1 VPYYITDK
9 SADCPSW
16 AVVKEDG
23 ELIACHASKESAID
37 QALAISLAEETEF
50 VGERAAV
57 GQLKVGDYV
66 SWDLTNPKIM
76 AEVVMI
82 EGELA
87 GLEVYELEDDVYH
100 STDRLMIMN
109 VFKLIRVPRPEKIS
123 EEVEMEE
130 DYSEEDREEGTPA
143 IILDV
148 DNTIIRGGQINQ
160 QLVDYLD
167 TFDDTEMIIITAR
180 LESERAETEA
190 ELEGFDYDQLLMK
203 PSADLNSTEFKRR
216 TASELMNTYNLM
228 IAIDDNN
235 DILRAYRGLGIT
247 AIHPNEIP
255 SVPEEDR
262 AEPDALEVGDSV
274 SWNSSG
280 GRARGVIERIERNG
294 RINVPDSDF
303 TITGT
308 EDDPAALIRVY
319 RAGEEGLEPTDT
331 LVGHKFS
338 TLTKIEDLDET
349 RDVNLTPPAYM
360 RAAARRGLEY
370 YREGKG
376 GDGLVDRTIRE
387 ARAMAEG
394 NVTADKWVR
403 IRAWIARHL
412 VDLDAPDANPSSDN
426 YPSAGVVAHLLWG
439 SGPSKSSARRTLK
452 YAEGVVA
459 RLEEENRA
467 SISQESEQMAKIEK
481 RTNEV
486 QFELRAVEG
495 GDGMTFTGYAAVF
508 NSPSEPLPFIERI
521 APGAF
526 KRSLRAR
533 NDIKLLWNHDTGS
546 VLGSTRAG
554 TLKLEEDNYGLR
566 VTAVLPETTLGK
578 DVRTLVQRGDV
589 NAMSFG
595 FSVPANGDSWN
606 TEGTERTLRSV
617 RIHEV
622 SIVAFPA
629 YSQTAGTASV
639 RSFDAVAT
647 RAEVDADQL
656 ADAMLTIEDGKD
668 LSKEQS
674 ELLTKVIQ
682 RLTPQDDANGES
694 EELTALELKKM
705 KLELLMKR
713 L

>member
-9 SADCPSW
+9 SEDCPAWS
-16 AVVKEDG
+16 VIKESG
-23 ELIACHASKESAID
+23 EVLACHDTKESAID
-37 QALAISLAEETEF
+37 QAIAVSLAEETEF

-57 GQLKVGDYV
+57 GQLMIGDYV
-66 SWDLTNPKIM
+66 TWDVNNAKIL
-76 AEVVMI
+76 AEVVMVD
-82 EGELA
+82 GQLA
-87 GLEVYELEDDVYH
+87 VVEVYELEDSVYH

-109 VFKLIRVPRPEKIS
+109 VFKLVRVPRPELIS
-123 EEVEMEE
+123 EEVEDEEE
-130 DYSEEDREEGTPA
+130 DLQENLEED
-143 IILDV
+143 
-148 DNTIIRGGQINQ
+148 
-160 QLVDYLD
+160 
-167 TFDDTEMIIITAR
+167 
-180 LESERAETEA
+180 
-190 ELEGFDYDQLLMK
+190 
-203 PSADLNSTEFKRR
+203 
-216 TASELMNTYNLM
+216 NL
-228 IAIDDNN
+228 
-235 DILRAYRGLGIT
+235 
-247 AIHPNEIP
+247 
-255 SVPEEDR
+255 EEDR
-262 AEPDALEVGDSV
+262 AEPDSLEVGDSV

-280 GRARGVIERIERNG
+280 GRARGVIERIERDG
-294 RINVPDSDF
+294 TINVPDSDF

-308 EDDPAALIRVY
+308 EDDPAALIRLY
-319 RAGEEGLEPTDT
+319 RPGSESLEPTDT
-331 LVGHKFS
+331 LVAHKFS

-349 RDVNLTPPAYM
+349 REVNLTAPAYM

-394 NVTADKWVR
+394 NITADKWVR
-403 IRAWIARHL
+403 IAAWIARHL
-412 VDLDAPDANPSSDN
+412 GDLDSPDANPSSPN

-439 SGPSKSSARRTLK
+439 SGPSKSSANRTMK
-452 YAEGVVA
+452 YAEGVVS

-486 QFELRAVEG
+486 QFELRAVEN

-526 KRSLRAR
+526 KRSLKAR

-554 TLKLEEDNYGLR
+554 TLKLEEDAHGLR
-566 VTAVLPETTLGK
+566 VTAMLPETSLGK

-629 YSQTAGTASV
+629 YSQTAGTATV
-639 RSFDAVAT
+639 RSFDGVAK

-656 ADAMLTIEDGKD
+656 ADAMLAIEDGKD
-668 LSKEQS
+668 LSLEQS
-674 ELLTKVIQ
+674 ELLSKVIQ
-682 RLTPQDDANGES
+682 RLTPQEEVEDNS
-694 EELTALELKKM
+694 EDLTALELKK
-705 KLELLMKR
+705 KKFELLMKR

>member
-1 VPYYITDK
+1 LPYYITDN

-23 ELIACHASKESAID
+23 ELLACHDTKESAIE
-37 QALAISLAEETEF
+37 QAIAVSIAEETEF

-57 GQLKVGDYV
+57 GELKIGDWV
-66 SWDLTNPKIM
+66 TWNIRNPKVL
-76 AEVVMI
+76 ALVVLI

-87 GLEVYELEDDVYH
+87 GLEVYELEDEVYH
-100 STDRLMIMN
+100 STNRLMIMN
-109 VFKLIRVPRPEKIS
+109 VFKLQRIPMPDRIS
-123 EEVEMEE
+123 AEVEDAEEQEE
-130 DYSEEDREEGTPA
+130 DEGEENLPDNYRPA
-143 IILDV
+143 LSPD
-148 DNTIIRGGQINQ
+148 
-160 QLVDYLD
+160 
-167 TFDDTEMIIITAR
+167 
-180 LESERAETEA
+180 
-190 ELEGFDYDQLLMK
+190 
-203 PSADLNSTEFKRR
+203 
-216 TASELMNTYNLM
+216 
-228 IAIDDNN
+228 
-235 DILRAYRGLGIT
+235 
-247 AIHPNEIP
+247 
-255 SVPEEDR
+255 VPE
-262 AEPDALEVGDSV
+262 
-274 SWNSSG
+274 
-280 GRARGVIERIERNG
+280 GRACGNC
-294 RINVPDSDF
+294 F
-303 TITGT
+303 F
-308 EDDPAALIRVY
+308 Y
-319 RAGEEGLEPTDT
+319 
-331 LVGHKFS
+331 
-338 TLTKIEDLDET
+338 DET
-349 RDVNLTPPAYM
+349 RLNQDGNKAWCERWDAFVDGGNYCNAWQPAEENSEARAVDLTPPAYM

-370 YREGKG
+370 YAEGLA
-376 GDGLVDRTIRE
+376 GDGLVDRTVRE

-403 IRAWIARHL
+403 IAAWIARHL
-412 VDLDAPDANPSSDN
+412 GDLDSPDANPTSEN

-439 SGPSKSSARRTLK
+439 SGPSKSSANRAMK
-452 YAEGVVA
+452 YAQGVVA

-526 KRSLRAR
+526 KRSLKAR

-566 VTAVLPETTLGK
+566 VTAILPPTTLGN
-578 DVRTLVQRGDV
+578 DVKVLVQRGDLS
-589 NAMSFG
+589 AMSFG

-606 TEGTERTLRSV
+606 TEGTERTLKSV

-629 YSQTAGTASV
+629 YSQTAGTAAV
-639 RSFDAVAT
+639 RSFDGVAK

-656 ADAMLTIEDGKD
+656 ADAMLAIEDGKD
-668 LSKEQS
+668 LSLEQS

-682 RLTPQDDANGES
+682 RLTPQEEAEAEANS
-694 EELTALELKKM
+694 EELTALELKK
-705 KLELLMKR
+705 KKFELLMKR

>member
-1 VPYYITDK
+1 MPYYITDK
-9 SADCPSW
+9 SADCPSSW

-23 ELIACHASKESAID
+23 ELIACHDSKESAID
-37 QALAISLAEETEF
+37 QAIAISLAEETEF
-50 VGERAAV
+50 IGERAAV
-57 GQLKVGDYV
+57 GQLQVGDYV
-66 SWDLTNPKIM
+66 SWNLSNPKIL

-87 GLEVYELEDDVYH
+87 GLEVYELEDGVYH

-109 VFKLIRVPRPEKIS
+109 VFKLIRIPRPEMIS
-123 EEVEMEE
+123 AEVEDAEE
-130 DYSEEDREEGTPA
+130 EELEEQDLEEETEGNLPDNYRPSLSPDVPEGRACGNCFFFDETRLNEEGDEA
-143 IILDV
+143 WCQKWGAFV
-148 DNTIIRGGQINQ
+148 EGDNYCDAWQAN
-160 QLVDYLD
+160 
-167 TFDDTEMIIITAR
+167 E
-180 LESERAETEA
+180 EA
-190 ELEGFDYDQLLMK
+190 
-203 PSADLNSTEFKRR
+203 
-216 TASELMNTYNLM
+216 
-228 IAIDDNN
+228 
-235 DILRAYRGLGIT
+235 
-247 AIHPNEIP
+247 
-255 SVPEEDR
+255 
-262 AEPDALEVGDSV
+262 
-274 SWNSSG
+274 
-280 GRARGVIERIERNG
+280 
-294 RINVPDSDF
+294 
-303 TITGT
+303 
-308 EDDPAALIRVY
+308 
-319 RAGEEGLEPTDT
+319 
-331 LVGHKFS
+331 
-338 TLTKIEDLDET
+338 

-370 YREGKG
+370 YREGLG

-412 VDLDAPDANPSSDN
+412 VDLDAPDANPTSEN

-439 SGPSKSSARRTLK
+439 SGPSKASARRALN

-486 QFELRAVEG
+486 QFELRAVEN

-526 KRSLRAR
+526 KRSLKAR

-629 YSQTAGTASV
+629 YTSTAGTATV
-639 RSFDAVAT
+639 RSFDGVAK

-656 ADAMLTIEDGKD
+656 ADAMLAIEDGKD
-668 LSKEQS
+668 LSLEQS
-674 ELLTKVIQ
+674 ELLTQVIQ
-682 RLTPQDDANGES
+682 RLTPQEENKDKTD
-694 EELTALELKKM
+694 ELTALELKKL
-705 KLELLMKR
+705 KLDLLMKR

>member
-1 VPYYITDK
+1 MPYYITDK
-9 SADCPSW
+9 SADCPAW

-23 ELIACHASKESAID
+23 ELLACHDTKESAIE
-37 QALAISLAEETEF
+37 QAIAVSIAEETEF

-57 GQLKVGDYV
+57 GELKIGDWV
-66 SWDLTNPKIM
+66 SWNIRNPKVLAQI
-76 AEVVMI
+76 VLI

-87 GLEVYELEDDVYH
+87 GLEVYELEDEVYH
-100 STDRLMIMN
+100 STSRLMIMN
-109 VFKLIRVPRPEKIS
+109 VFKLQRIQMPERIS
-123 EEVEMEE
+123 
-130 DYSEEDREEGTPA
+130 
-143 IILDV
+143 
-148 DNTIIRGGQINQ
+148 
-160 QLVDYLD
+160 
-167 TFDDTEMIIITAR
+167 
-180 LESERAETEA
+180 A
-190 ELEGFDYDQLLMK
+190 ELED
-203 PSADLNSTEFKRR
+203 AEEE
-216 TASELMNTYNLM
+216 ELEDEGEANLP
-228 IAIDDNN
+228 DN
-235 DILRAYRGLGIT
+235 YRPALS
-247 AIHPNEIP
+247 PD
-255 SVPEEDR
+255 VPEGRACGNCFFFNEARLNDDGDKAWCERWDAFVDGGNYCNAWQPNQEDR

-280 GRARGVIERIERNG
+280 GRARGVIEKIERNG
-294 RINVPDSDF
+294 TINVPNSDF
-303 TITGT
+303 SITGT

-319 RAGEEGLEPTDT
+319 RPGEEGLEPTDT
-331 LVGHKFS
+331 LVAHKFS
-338 TLTKIEDLDET
+338 TLTKIQELDEN
-349 RDVNLTPPAYM
+349 RAVNLTAPAYM

-370 YREGKG
+370 YAEGLA
-376 GDGLVDRTIRE
+376 GDGLVDRTVRE

-403 IRAWIARHL
+403 ISAWIARHL
-412 VDLDAPDANPSSDN
+412 GDLDSPDANPSSEN

-439 SGPSKSSARRTLK
+439 SGPSKASANRAMK
-452 YAEGVVA
+452 YAESVVA

-467 SISQESEQMAKIEK
+467 TISQESEQMAKIEK

-486 QFELRAVEG
+486 TFELRAVEG

-526 KRSLRAR
+526 KRSLKAR
-533 NDIKLLWNHDTGS
+533 NDIKLLYNHDTGA

-566 VTAVLPETTLGK
+566 VTAMLPETTLGK

-589 NAMSFG
+589 SAMSFG

-606 TEGTERTLRSV
+606 TDGTERTLKSV

-629 YSQTAGTASV
+629 YQQTAGTATV
-639 RSFDAVAT
+639 RSFDGVAK

-656 ADAMLTIEDGKD
+656 ADAMLAIEDGKD
-668 LSKEQS
+668 LSLEQS

-682 RLTPQDDANGES
+682 RLTPQEEAEAEANS
-694 EELTALELKKM
+694 EELTALELKK
-705 KLELLMKR
+705 KKFELLMKR

>member
-9 SADCPSW
+9 SADCPAW

-23 ELIACHASKESAID
+23 ELIACHDTKESAID

-66 SWDLTNPKIM
+66 SWDITNPKIM

-100 STDRLMIMN
+100 STDRLMIIN
-109 VFKLIRVPRPEKIS
+109 IFRLQRVSRPEKIS

-167 TFDDTEMIIITAR
+167 TFDDTEIIIITAR
-180 LESERAETEA
+180 LESERAQTEA
-190 ELEGFDYDQLLMK
+190 DLEGFDYDQLLMK
-203 PSADLNSTEFKRR
+203 PSADLNSTEFKRA
-216 TASELMNTYNLM
+216 TASELLNTYNLM

-235 DILRAYRGLGIT
+235 DILRAYRSLGIT

-255 SVPEEDR
+255 SVPEDE
-262 AEPDALEVGDSV
+262 
-274 SWNSSG
+274 
-280 GRARGVIERIERNG
+280 ERQ
-294 RINVPDSDF
+294 
-303 TITGT
+303 
-308 EDDPAALIRVY
+308 
-319 RAGEEGLEPTDT
+319 
-331 LVGHKFS
+331 
-338 TLTKIEDLDET
+338 
-349 RDVNLTPPAYM
+349 VNLTAPAYM

-412 VDLDAPDANPSSDN
+412 VDLDSPDANPSSDN

-439 SGPSKSSARRTLK
+439 SGPSKASARRTLK

-526 KRSLRAR
+526 KRSLKAR

-595 FSVPANGDSWN
+595 FSVPANGDTWN
-606 TEGTERTLRSV
+606 TDGTERTLRSV

-682 RLTPQDDANGES
+682 RLTPQDEAQTEENS

>member
-1 VPYYITDK
+1 MPYYITDK
-9 SADCPSW
+9 SADCPNW

-23 ELIACHASKESAID
+23 ELIACHTSKESAID
-37 QALAISLAEETEF
+37 QAIAISLAEETEF

-57 GQLKVGDYV
+57 GQLMIGDYV
-66 SWDLTNPKIM
+66 SWDINNPKIL
-76 AEVVMI
+76 AEVVMV
-82 EGELA
+82 EGQLA
-87 GLEVYELEDDVYH
+87 AVEVYELEDGVYH
-100 STDRLMIMN
+100 STDRIMLMN
-109 VFKLIRVPRPEKIS
+109 VLKLVRVPRPEMIS
-123 EEVEMEE
+123 EEIEDEEE
-130 DYSEEDREEGTPA
+130 DLEEEDLEE
-143 IILDV
+143 
-148 DNTIIRGGQINQ
+148 
-160 QLVDYLD
+160 
-167 TFDDTEMIIITAR
+167 
-180 LESERAETEA
+180 ETEDN
-190 ELEGFDYDQLLMK
+190 LPDNYR
-203 PSADLNSTEFKRR
+203 PSLSPD
-216 TASELMNTYNLM
+216 
-228 IAIDDNN
+228 
-235 DILRAYRGLGIT
+235 
-247 AIHPNEIP
+247 
-255 SVPEEDR
+255 VP
-262 AEPDALEVGDSV
+262 A
-274 SWNSSG
+274 
-280 GRARGVIERIERNG
+280 GRACGNCL
-294 RINVPDSDF
+294 F
-303 TITGT
+303 
-308 EDDPAALIRVY
+308 
-319 RAGEEGLEPTDT
+319 
-331 LVGHKFS
+331 F
-338 TLTKIEDLDET
+338 DET
-349 RDVNLTPPAYM
+349 RLNEEGDEAWCQKWEAFVEGDNYCDAWQANEEERQVNLTPPAYM

-412 VDLDAPDANPSSDN
+412 VDLDAPDANPNSEN

-439 SGPSKSSARRTLK
+439 SGPSKASARRALN

-486 QFELRAVEG
+486 KFELRAVEN

-526 KRSLRAR
+526 KRSLKAR

-566 VTAVLPETTLGK
+566 VTATLPETTLGK

-606 TEGTERTLRSV
+606 TDGTERTLRSV

-639 RSFDAVAT
+639 RSFDGVAK

-656 ADAMLTIEDGKD
+656 ADAMLAIEDGKD
-668 LSKEQS
+668 LSLEQS

-682 RLTPQDDANGES
+682 RLTPQEEDSTSDDLN
-694 EELTALELKKM
+694 ALELKKK

>member
-1 VPYYITDK
+1 VPYYISDK
-9 SADCPSW
+9 SADCPAW

-23 ELIACHASKESAID
+23 ELLACHDSKQSAID
-37 QALAISLAEETEF
+37 QAVAVSLAEETEF

-57 GQLKVGDYV
+57 GQLMVGDYV
-66 SWDLTNPKIM
+66 SWNINDPKIL

-82 EGELA
+82 EGPLA
-87 GLEVYELEDDVYH
+87 AVEVYELEDSVYH
-100 STDRLMIMN
+100 STDRVMIMN
-109 VFKLIRVPRPEKIS
+109 VLKLVRVPRPEMIS
-123 EEVEMEE
+123 EEVEEE
-130 DYSEEDREEGTPA
+130 EERAEGDGV

-160 QLVDYLD
+160 QLVNYLD
-167 TFDDTEMIIITAR
+167 TFEDTEFIIITAR
-180 LESERAETEA
+180 LESERANTEA
-190 ELEGFDYDQLLMK
+190 DLEGFDYDELIMK
-203 PSADLNSTEFKRR
+203 PSADVDSTEFKKT
-216 TASELMNTYNLM
+216 TATELMKSYNVM
-228 IAIDDNN
+228 VAIDDNN
-235 DILRAYRGLGIT
+235 DILRAYRSLGIT

-255 SVPEEDR
+255 STPSEDEER
-262 AEPDALEVGDSV
+262 Q
-274 SWNSSG
+274 
-280 GRARGVIERIERNG
+280 
-294 RINVPDSDF
+294 
-303 TITGT
+303 
-308 EDDPAALIRVY
+308 
-319 RAGEEGLEPTDT
+319 
-331 LVGHKFS
+331 
-338 TLTKIEDLDET
+338 
-349 RDVNLTPPAYM
+349 VNLVPPAFM

-370 YREGKG
+370 YSEGKG
-376 GDGLVDRTIRE
+376 GDGLVDKTIRE

-403 IRAWIARHL
+403 VAAWIARHL
-412 VDLDAPDANPSSDN
+412 GDLDSPDANPSSEN

-439 SGPSKSSARRTLK
+439 SGPSKSSANRAMK
-452 YAEGVVA
+452 YAENVVA

-467 SISQESEQMAKIEK
+467 SISLESEQMAKIEK

-526 KRSLRAR
+526 KRSLKAR

-554 TLKLEEDNYGLR
+554 TLKLEEDAHGLR
-566 VTAVLPETTLGK
+566 VTAMLPETTLGK

-629 YSQTAGTASV
+629 YTSTAGTAAV
-639 RSFDAVAT
+639 RSFDGVAK

-656 ADAMLTIEDGKD
+656 ADAMLAIEDGKD
-668 LSKEQS
+668 LSLEQS

-682 RLTPQDDANGES
+682 RLTPQEEDGES
-694 EELTALELKKM
+694 SDELTALELKKM

>member
-1 VPYYITDK
+1 MPYYITDN

-23 ELIACHASKESAID
+23 ELLACHDTKESAIE
-37 QALAISLAEETEF
+37 QAIAVSIAEETEF

-57 GQLKVGDYV
+57 GELKIGDWV
-66 SWDLTNPKIM
+66 TWNIRNPNVL
-76 AEVVMI
+76 AQVVLI

-87 GLEVYELEDDVYH
+87 GLEVYELEDETYH
-100 STDRLMIMN
+100 STQRLMIMN
-109 VFKLIRVPRPEKIS
+109 VFKLQRIPMPDRIS
-123 EEVEMEE
+123 AEVEDAEEQEE
-130 DYSEEDREEGTPA
+130 DEGEENLPDNYRPALAPDVPEGRA
-143 IILDV
+143 CG
-148 DNTIIRGGQINQ
+148 NCFFFN
-160 QLVDYLD
+160 
-167 TFDDTEMIIITAR
+167 EAR
-180 LESERAETEA
+180 LNDDGDKAWCERWDAFVDGGNYCNAWQPAEENSEARAV
-190 ELEGFDYDQLLMK
+190 D
-203 PSADLNSTEFKRR
+203 
-216 TASELMNTYNLM
+216 
-228 IAIDDNN
+228 
-235 DILRAYRGLGIT
+235 
-247 AIHPNEIP
+247 
-255 SVPEEDR
+255 
-262 AEPDALEVGDSV
+262 
-274 SWNSSG
+274 
-280 GRARGVIERIERNG
+280 
-294 RINVPDSDF
+294 
-303 TITGT
+303 
-308 EDDPAALIRVY
+308 
-319 RAGEEGLEPTDT
+319 
-331 LVGHKFS
+331 
-338 TLTKIEDLDET
+338 
-349 RDVNLTPPAYM
+349 LTPPAYM

-370 YREGKG
+370 YAQGLA
-376 GDGLVDRTIRE
+376 GDGLVDRTVRE

-403 IRAWIARHL
+403 IAAWIARHL
-412 VDLDAPDANPSSDN
+412 GDLDSPDANPTSEN

-439 SGPSKSSARRTLK
+439 SGPSKSSANRAMK
-452 YAEGVVA
+452 YAQGVVA

-526 KRSLRAR
+526 KRSLKAR
-533 NDIKLLWNHDTGS
+533 NDIKLLWNHDTGA

-554 TLKLEEDNYGLR
+554 TLKLEEDSYGLR
-566 VTAVLPETTLGK
+566 VTAMLPETSLGK

-589 NAMSFG
+589 SAMSFG

-606 TEGTERTLRSV
+606 AEGTERTLRSV

-629 YSQTAGTASV
+629 YSQTAGTAAV
-639 RSFDAVAT
+639 RSFDGVAK

-656 ADAMLTIEDGKD
+656 ADAMLAIEDGKD
-668 LSKEQS
+668 LSLEQS

-682 RLTPQDDANGES
+682 RLTPQEEAEAEANS
-694 EELTALELKKM
+694 EELTALELKK
-705 KLELLMKR
+705 KKFELLMKR

>member
-1 VPYYITDK
+1 MPYYITDK
-9 SADCPSW
+9 SEDCPNW

-23 ELIACHASKESAID
+23 ELVACHDTKESAID
-37 QALAISLAEETEF
+37 QALAISLSEETEF

-109 VFKLIRVPRPEKIS
+109 IFRLQRVPRPEKIS

-148 DNTIIRGGQINQ
+148 DNTIIRGGQLNQ

-167 TFDDTEMIIITAR
+167 TFDDTEIIIITAR
-180 LESERAETEA
+180 LESERAQTEA
-190 ELEGFDYDQLLMK
+190 DLEGFDYDQLLMK
-203 PSADLNSTEFKRR
+203 PSADLSSTEFKRA
-216 TASELMNTYNLM
+216 TASELLNTYNLM

-235 DILRAYRGLGIT
+235 EILRAYRSLGIT

-255 SVPEEDR
+255 SVPEDE
-262 AEPDALEVGDSV
+262 
-274 SWNSSG
+274 
-280 GRARGVIERIERNG
+280 ERQ
-294 RINVPDSDF
+294 
-303 TITGT
+303 
-308 EDDPAALIRVY
+308 
-319 RAGEEGLEPTDT
+319 
-331 LVGHKFS
+331 
-338 TLTKIEDLDET
+338 
-349 RDVNLTPPAYM
+349 VNLTAPAYM

-412 VDLDAPDANPSSDN
+412 VDLDSPDANPSSPS

-526 KRSLRAR
+526 KRSLKAR

-595 FSVPANGDSWN
+595 FSVPANGDTWN
-606 TEGTERTLRSV
+606 TDGTERTLRSV

-682 RLTPQDDANGES
+682 RLTPQDESQTEENS

>member
-1 VPYYITDK
+1 MPYYITDK
-9 SADCPSW
+9 SADCPAW

-23 ELIACHASKESAID
+23 ELIACHDTKESAID
-37 QALAISLAEETEF
+37 QAVAISLAEEEEF

-57 GQLKVGDYV
+57 GQLQVGDYV
-66 SWDLTNPKIM
+66 TWNERNPNIL
-76 AEVVMI
+76 AEVVMV
-82 EGELA
+82 EGQLA
-87 GLEVYELEDDVYH
+87 VLEVYELEDEVYK

-109 VFKLIRVPRPEKIS
+109 VFKLIRVPRPEMVS
-123 EEVEMEE
+123 EEVEDEE
-130 DYSEEDREEGTPA
+130 EQNLEE
-143 IILDV
+143 
-148 DNTIIRGGQINQ
+148 
-160 QLVDYLD
+160 
-167 TFDDTEMIIITAR
+167 
-180 LESERAETEA
+180 EA
-190 ELEGFDYDQLLMK
+190 
-203 PSADLNSTEFKRR
+203 P
-216 TASELMNTYNLM
+216 
-228 IAIDDNN
+228 IDDSP
-235 DILRAYRGLGIT
+235 DDSIDEESRA
-247 AIHPNEIP
+247 
-255 SVPEEDR
+255 VD
-262 AEPDALEVGDSV
+262 
-274 SWNSSG
+274 
-280 GRARGVIERIERNG
+280 
-294 RINVPDSDF
+294 
-303 TITGT
+303 
-308 EDDPAALIRVY
+308 
-319 RAGEEGLEPTDT
+319 
-331 LVGHKFS
+331 
-338 TLTKIEDLDET
+338 
-349 RDVNLTPPAYM
+349 LTPPAYM

-370 YREGKG
+370 YAEGLA
-376 GDGLVDRTIRE
+376 GDGLVDATVRE

-403 IRAWIARHL
+403 IAAWIARHL
-412 VDLDAPDANPSSDN
+412 GDLDSPDANPSSEN

-439 SGPSKSSARRTLK
+439 SGPSKSSARRAMN
-452 YAEGVVA
+452 YADSVVA

-526 KRSLRAR
+526 KRSLKAR
-533 NDIKLLWNHDTGS
+533 NDIKLIWNHDTGS

-566 VTAVLPETTLGK
+566 VTAMLPETTLGK

-589 NAMSFG
+589 SAMSFG

-606 TEGTERTLRSV
+606 TDGTERTLRSV

-629 YSQTAGTASV
+629 YSQTAGTAAV
-639 RSFDAVAT
+639 RSFDGVAK

-656 ADAMLTIEDGKD
+656 ADAMLAIEDGKD
-668 LSKEQS
+668 LSLEQS

-682 RLTPQDDANGES
+682 RLTPQEEAEAEANS
-694 EELTALELKKM
+694 EDLTALELKK
-705 KLELLMKR
+705 KKFELLMKR

>member
-9 SADCPSW
+9 SEECPSW
-16 AVVKEDG
+16 SVVKEDG
-23 ELIACHASKESAID
+23 ELIACHDTKESAID
-37 QALAISLAEETEF
+37 QAIAISLAEDTEF
-50 VGERAAV
+50 IGERAAV
-57 GQLKVGDYV
+57 GQLKVGDWV
-66 SWDLTNPKIM
+66 SWNERNPNVL
-76 AEVVMI
+76 AQVVMI

-87 GLEVYELEDDVYH
+87 GLEVYELEAEVYH

-109 VFKLIRVPRPEKIS
+109 VFKLQRVQKPEKVS
-123 EEVEMEE
+123 AEVEDVEE
-130 DYSEEDREEGTPA
+130 DDESSGLPDNYRPA
-143 IILDV
+143 LAPD
-148 DNTIIRGGQINQ
+148 
-160 QLVDYLD
+160 
-167 TFDDTEMIIITAR
+167 
-180 LESERAETEA
+180 
-190 ELEGFDYDQLLMK
+190 
-203 PSADLNSTEFKRR
+203 
-216 TASELMNTYNLM
+216 
-228 IAIDDNN
+228 
-235 DILRAYRGLGIT
+235 
-247 AIHPNEIP
+247 
-255 SVPEEDR
+255 VPEGRACGNCFFYNEERISPDGTKAFCQRWNEYVNGAYYCNAWESVEEER

-280 GRARGVIERIERNG
+280 GRARGVIQRIERDG

-319 RAGEEGLEPTDT
+319 RPGEDGLESTDT

-338 TLTKIEDLDET
+338 TLTKIDDLAERAKHYEDKEEE
-349 RDVNLTPPAYM
+349 RQVNLTPPAYM

-370 YREGKG
+370 YAEGLA
-376 GDGLVDRTIRE
+376 GDGLVDRTVRE
-387 ARAMAEG
+387 ARAMAAG

-412 VDLDAPDANPSSDN
+412 VDLDSPDANPSSEN

-439 SGPSKSSARRTLK
+439 SGPSKASARRALN

-467 SISQESEQMAKIEK
+467 SVSQESEQMAKIEK

-486 QFELRAVEG
+486 QFELRAVEN

-526 KRSLRAR
+526 KRSLKAR

-566 VTAVLPETTLGK
+566 VTAVLPQTSLGN
-578 DVRTLVQRGDV
+578 DVKVLVQRGDV
-589 NAMSFG
+589 SAMSFG
-595 FSVPANGDSWN
+595 FSVPANGDTWN
-606 TEGTERTLRSV
+606 AEGTERTLRSV

-629 YSQTAGTASV
+629 YQQTAGTATV
-639 RSFDAVAT
+639 RSFDGVAK

-656 ADAMLTIEDGKD
+656 ADAMLAVEDGKD
-668 LSKEQS
+668 LSLEQS

-682 RLTPQDDANGES
+682 RLTPTVEA
-694 EELTALELKKM
+694 EELTPDDLILLELKK
-705 KLELLMKR
+705 KKIELLMKR